1 MRKGLAGPQVAVCCV
16 KMFSWTFNIIFANVL
31 LLEMFVHLENNFF
44 MCVFIVD
51 VVYNVICG
59 TKSLVSWGLHWWCIV

>member
-16 KMFSWTFNIIFANVL
+16 KMFAWTFNIIFANVL

-51 VVYNVICG
+51 VYTMSSVVPGAWFHGDFIG
-59 TKSLVSWGLHWWCIV
+59 GA